1 MSLRRARSAEE
12 YAEWVKQAMF
22 EVGDLKDCLL
32 YEVEDLQRFPAYIEP
47 LEEGIK
53 QVYDAMVEGTYH
65 FGREDLLYMD
75 VLRRYEDEIPFHT
88 LLKQINETHRR
99 GRDPGRRSASASEQ
113 RIEVDR
119 LDLQQREISLRF
131 LRRSHLP

>member
-32 YEVEDLQRFPAYIEP
+32 YEIEDLQRFPAYIEP

-53 QVYDAMVEGTYH
+53 QVYDAMVAGSYQ
-65 FGREDLLYMD
+65 FGREDLMFMEI
-75 VLRRYEDEIPFHT
+75 LRLYEDQIPFHT
-88 LLKQINETHRR
+88 LLKQINETHRK
-99 GRDPGRRSASASEQ
+99 GLDVPD
-113 RIEVDR
+113 EV
-119 LDLQQREISLRF
+119 
-131 LRRSHLP
+131 

>member
-1 MSLRRARSAEE
+1 MSLRRARTADE

-53 QVYDAMVEGTYH
+53 RVYDSMVDGSYS
-65 FGREDLLYMD
+65 FGREDLLFMD
-75 VLRRYEDEIPFHT
+75 VLRQYEDQIPFHT
-88 LLKQINETHRR
+88 LLKQINETHRK
-99 GRDPGRRSASASEQ
+99 G
-113 RIEVDR
+113 
-119 LDLQQREISLRF
+119 LDVPEED
-131 LRRSHLP
+131 

>member
-32 YEVEDLQRFPAYIEP
+32 YEVEDLQGFPAYIEP
-47 LEEGIK
+47 LEEGVK
-53 QVYDAMVEGTYH
+53 QVYDAMVAGSYQ
-65 FGREDLLYMD
+65 FGREDLMFMEI
-75 VLRRYEDEIPFHT
+75 LRLYEDQIPFHT

-99 GRDPGRRSASASEQ
+99 G
-113 RIEVDR
+113 
-119 LDLQQREISLRF
+119 LDVPDEA
-131 LRRSHLP
+131 

>member
-1 MSLRRARSAEE
+1 MSLRRARSADE

-32 YEVEDLQRFPAYIEP
+32 YEIEDLQRFPAYIEP

-53 QVYDAMVEGTYH
+53 QVYDAMVGGTYQ
-65 FGREDLLYMD
+65 FGRVDLQFMD

-88 LLKQINETHRR
+88 LLKQINETHRK
-99 GRDPGRRSASASEQ
+99 GLDVPEQ
-113 RIEVDR
+113 D
-119 LDLQQREISLRF
+119 
-131 LRRSHLP
+131 

>member
-1 MSLRRARSAEE
+1 MSLRRARSADE
-12 YAEWVKQAMF
+12 YAEWVKQALF

-99 GRDPGRRSASASEQ
+99 G
-113 RIEVDR
+113 
-119 LDLQQREISLRF
+119 LDV
-131 LRRSHLP
+131 PDAD

>member
-53 QVYDAMVEGTYH
+53 QVYDAMVAGSYQ
-65 FGREDLLYMD
+65 FGREDLMFMEI
-75 VLRRYEDEIPFHT
+75 LRLYEDQIPFHT

-99 GRDPGRRSASASEQ
+99 GLDVPD
-113 RIEVDR
+113 EV
-119 LDLQQREISLRF
+119 
-131 LRRSHLP
+131 